1 MQQLKSFI
9 KKSTVLLLLCFTVL
23 GIHAQ
28 NKSPYELTVNG
39 VKVIVQPSGNK
50 IVEIQTLIRGG
61 VQNYAANKAGIE
73 SLSMSALTE
82 CGTAKDDKNSFK
94 NKLDKVSAQVYGS
107 AGKDYSTFTL
117 NCIQSDFETVW
128 PLYAD
133 ALTAPRFDEK
143 EFDRIK
149 QDAINQLK
157 AQASQPDYAINK
169 LAKETA
175 FAGKDYAKAPEG
187 TEENVKAL
195 TATETKAYY
204 SSILTRSR
212 LLIVIVGELDKET
225 IENKVQGLL
234 AAIPAGQ
241 AFTLKKES
249 YSPAKNT
256 FTEEKKDFATNYI
269 QGVTG
274 GPLPGTPDF
283 NAFRIAMQILYDR
296 HFLEVRTNNGLSY
309 APYTYFDG
317 GASPSANIVVST
329 TDPNKYIAVA
339 NKLIEK
345 TKKEGFKPEEL
356 KDMKTTYVTS
366 FFYKQETNGAQASSL
381 AANEILHNN
390 WRRSLTLNDDIKKLT
405 TADLNRVFNKYI
417 TNITWVYQ
425 GDPSKVNPELYKQK
439 IDSKEKLPQSKLTQ
453 QKKD

>member
-1 MQQLKSFI
+1 MQQIRSFTKQI
-9 KKSTVLLLLCFTVL
+9 LFTLFFFATSVFVY
-23 GIHAQ
+23 AQ
-28 NKSPYELTVNG
+28 NKTAYELTVNG

-61 VQNYAANKAGIE
+61 VQNYPANKAGIE
-73 SLSMSALTE
+73 SLAMSALTE

-94 NKLDKVSAQVYGS
+94 NKLDKVSAQINGS

-117 NCIQSDFETVW
+117 NCIQSDLETVW
-128 PLYAD
+128 PLYVD
-133 ALTAPRFDEK
+133 ALTAPRFDVK
-143 EFDRIK
+143 EFERIK
-149 QDAINQLK
+149 QDAINGIK

-195 TATETKAYY
+195 SAAETKGYY
-204 SSILTRSR
+204 SAILTRSR
-212 LLIVIVGELDKET
+212 LLIVIVGELDKAT
-225 IENKVQGLL
+225 IESKIQALL
-234 AAIPAGQ
+234 TTIPAGQ
-241 AFTLKKES
+241 PFTLKKES
-249 YSPAKNT
+249 YTPAKNT
-256 FTEEKKDFATNYI
+256 FTQEKKELATNYI

-317 GASPSANIVVST
+317 GTSPSANIVVST

-339 NKLIEK
+339 NKLIDK
-345 TKKEGFKPEEL
+345 TRKEGFKPEEL

-366 FFYKQETNGAQASSL
+366 FFYKQETNAAQASSL

-425 GDPSKVNPELYKQK
+425 GDPAKVNPELYKEK
-439 IDSKEKLPQSKLTQ
+439 IGSKEKLPESKLTQ